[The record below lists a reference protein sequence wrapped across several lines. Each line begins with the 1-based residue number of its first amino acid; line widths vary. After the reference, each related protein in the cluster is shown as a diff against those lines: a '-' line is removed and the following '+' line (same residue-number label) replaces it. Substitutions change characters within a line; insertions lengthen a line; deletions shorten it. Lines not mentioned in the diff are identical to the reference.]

1 MEVLL
6 ALSLTAFVILLGF
19 FGNLIFRKTD
29 IPSVLWLLGFGLL
42 LGPISGMVEP
52 SFFISVSQLF
62 SALAIIII
70 LFDGGIYLDIYK
82 LFREFP
88 RSMLLAATGF
98 AFTVIMAV
106 AVMMYFGYSL
116 LNGILLGSIIGSTC
130 TATVIAIV
138 SKLKGIGEST
148 RTIIELETSLTDV
161 FCIVVA
167 LAAINTTLW
176 GLEPISSFQFL
187 ASGFSIGAVLGLVAG
202 IAWLP
207 VMKRLV
213 KFDFSYV
220 VTLAVLLLLYSAVE
234 ILGGSGAIA
243 CLLFGVVLAN
253 GTKVYS
259 MLKYENMA
267 FEMDNTMKQFHS
279 LIAFLVTAFFFVYLG
294 LVVTVKSIDLIY
306 IGIILSIGAFLVRY
320 VAMRISAYKGD
331 FTALEKKVMWIMF
344 PRGLTAAV
352 LAYLPISMNVPGTEG
367 FADIVFTVIVV
378 TVIMA
383 TVGTA
388 IIERG
393 QRKEEKIIKKVG
405 IGDIK
410 IKK

>member
-1 MEVLL
+1 
-6 ALSLTAFVILLGF
+6 
-19 FGNLIFRKTD
+19 
-29 IPSVLWLLGFGLL
+29 
-42 LGPISGMVEP
+42 
-52 SFFISVSQLF
+52 
-62 SALAIIII
+62 
-70 LFDGGIYLDIYK
+70 
-82 LFREFP
+82 
-88 RSMLLAATGF
+88 MLLAVTGF

-167 LAAINTTLW
+167 LSAINTTLW

-259 MLKYENMA
+259 MLTYENMG

-306 IGIILSIGAFLVRY
+306 IGIILSIGALLVRY
-320 VAMRISAYKGD
+320 AAMWISAYKGD

-352 LAYLPISMNVPGTEG
+352 LAYLPISMHVPGTEG

-393 QRKEEKIIKKVG
+393 QGKEEKIIKIVG